1 MNVVWSPLALEKLG
15 DAAEFISLDDPVAAE
30 NWVNDVF
37 DKTELLGTMP
47 EMGRLVP
54 ELHNSN
60 YREIIFGNYRIIYS
74 IGLEIQILTI
84 RNCRQILTKDDV

>member
-60 YREIIFGNYRIIYS
+60 YREIIFGNYRIIYN
-74 IGLEIQILTI
+74 IGIEIQILTI